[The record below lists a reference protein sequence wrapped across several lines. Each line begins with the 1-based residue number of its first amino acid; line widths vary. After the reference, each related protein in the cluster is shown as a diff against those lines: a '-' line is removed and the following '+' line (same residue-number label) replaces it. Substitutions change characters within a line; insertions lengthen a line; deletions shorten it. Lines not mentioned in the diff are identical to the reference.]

1 MSDVIRAAKI
11 YLAIKSEGRKEAARR
26 EKLLILRQLT
36 HKIGEIPEAKRQQI
50 DRLSLDQLEALG
62 ETLLDFSSVNSL
74 IEWLDLNATAAQP
87 MD

>member
-36 HKIGEIPEAKRQQI
+36 HKVGEIPEAKRQQI

-62 ETLLDFSSVNSL
+62 ETLLDFSGLNSL